1 MILNFEQW
9 QQEKQRFA
17 SRVNQLVE
25 TPWLLQMGQQPT
37 NQLAELTHCSQ
48 ATRPMII
55 GPALTESCLP
65 RTNISHMKV
74 VLQLDH
80 LRFINVRYEWVSR
93 NKAEQHVS
101 EIKLKLQTQSSGVRL
116 WKLYSMRGFIKS
128 CMNMCVLSALSGQ
141 SSAVA
146 HLSASLSRR

>member
-1 MILNFEQW
+1 MTARKTTVCISGESVGRNTMTPSNGPT
-9 QQEKQRFA
+9 A
-17 SRVNQLVE
+17 NQSACRADSLF
-25 TPWLLQMGQQPT
+25 PG
-37 NQLAELTHCSQ
+37 
-48 ATRPMII
+48 TRPMII

-80 LRFINVRYEWVSR
+80 LRFINVRYGWVSR
-93 NKAEQHVS
+93 KEAEQHVS

-116 WKLYSMRGFIKS
+116 WKLYSVRGFIKS